1 MTASI
6 VGASASASGK
16 KTTRMPVLF
25 VGHGSPLNA
34 IEENE
39 FSRAW
44 EDTAAGLPRPRAIL
58 SVSAHWQRD
67 GARVTAMDR
76 PHTIHDFTGFPD
88 ELYQIQYPAPGS
100 PELARNVLS
109 LPGVKGVALDTEWGL
124 DHGTWAVLRR
134 MYPAADIPVVQLCLD
149 RGRTPAEHYALVE
162 KLQPLRER
170 GVLILGS
177 GNMVHNLSMM
187 EWTDKPFDWA
197 VRFDQ
202 KPKSLIEA
210 RNHAALIDYPKLGR
224 DAEPAIPTNE
234 HYLPMLYALA
244 LRSADEPLRFFA
256 EKVTMGSISM
266 RAFQIG

>member
-1 MTASI
+1 MHRGERVQPG
-6 VGASASASGK
+6 VGRHGRRPAASA
-16 KTTRMPVLF
+16 RDPERLR
-25 VGHGSPLNA
+25 PLA
-34 IEENE
+34 TGR
-39 FSRAW
+39 RA
-44 EDTAAGLPRPRAIL
+44 
-58 SVSAHWQRD
+58 RD
-67 GARVTAMDR
+67 GDGQAA
-76 PHTIHDFTGFPD
+76 HDPRLHRFPD

-100 PELARNVLS
+100 PELARDVLS

-149 RGRTPAEHYALVE
+149 RGRTPAEHYALGE

-202 KPKSLIEA
+202 KLKSLIEA

-256 EKVTMGSISM
+256 DKVTMGSISM